1 MARYRPPVV
10 SEVPVLG
17 SPDRLDAAD
26 FRIRFCP
33 TSSDLDQDEESFEFQ
48 HRGETRRLRIHDY
61 ADIFRVPGLYEALVY
76 DKLECNSPPRL
87 ADLLASVIADW
98 PDTPSSLRVLDLGAG
113 NGVMAEELRRI
124 GVRHVVGLDLL
135 REAALGA
142 RRDRPGVYD
151 DYVVVDLTALPEE
164 DERRLEAARLDC
176 LVTAAALGF
185 GDIPPEAFTAA
196 FNLIATEGWLAMTIK
211 EGFLDP
217 HGDDSGFAR
226 LLRSLIDAGIIEIQ
240 AHHRYCH
247 RLSIDGEQIFYLAVI
262 ARKTADIKPSSV
274 ASHHERNGVVTVR
287 RADPT
292 SILLSRSS

>member
-1 MARYRPPVV
+1 VIR
-10 SEVPVLG
+10 ST
-17 SPDRLDAAD
+17 DRLDAAE
-26 FRIRFCP
+26 FRIRFRP
-33 TSSDLDQDEESFEFQ
+33 TSSDLDQDEESFDFQ
-48 HRGETRRLRIHDY
+48 HHGETRRLRIHDY
-61 ADIFRVPGLYEALVY
+61 VDIFRVPGLYEALVY
-76 DKLECNSPPRL
+76 DKLECTSPPRL
-87 ADLLASVIADW
+87 ADLLASVITDW

-113 NGVMAEELRRI
+113 NGIMAEELRRI

-135 REAALGA
+135 REAALAA

-185 GDIPPEAFTAA
+185 GDIPPEAFAAA

-211 EGFLDP
+211 EGFLDRR
-217 HGDDSGFAR
+217 GDDSGFAR
-226 LLRSLIDAGIIEIQ
+226 LLRSLIDTGIIEIQ
-240 AHHRYCH
+240 AYHRYCH
-247 RLSIDGEQIFYLAVI
+247 RLSIDGEQIFYLAVV
-262 ARKTADIKPSSV
+262 ARKTADITPSSV

-292 SILLSRSS
+292 SILLSGSS